1 MKIKQNHLAVL
12 EQGGV
17 TFEVPPRHFIESGW
31 TKGSGRALEVAMDA
45 DPEIAM
51 ALDAQPT
58 VVTTANAGIPS
69 ALTMFIDPDA
79 LRILQSPNEAANIFG
94 EESKGSWTDV
104 QGQFPVIEN
113 TGTVS
118 AYGDYSMAGRSDI
131 NATWEQREFFLFQSI
146 IGYGDLE
153 TARAALGKINLVSE
167 KQQAMA
173 KAIDKYK
180 NRSYFLGISG
190 LANYGLLNDPSLLP
204 AIAPAI
210 KANGGSRWVVGSTIN
225 ATANEVFNDVQSLVL
240 LVIKQAGGL
249 LNTKSKFTL
258 AMSPQSDGALM
269 ATNSF
274 GKTALEMIAR
284 AFPNLTVKTA
294 VQYGA
299 LSASNVEGNASGEM
313 MQLIAD
319 DVEGQ
324 DTGYCMTNA
333 TLRMGRIVPS
343 LSAFEQKAMAGTGG
357 ALVRQP
363 FGIATMIGL

>member
-1 MKIKQNHLAVL
+1 MKVKQQHLAVF

-17 TFEVPPRHFIESGW
+17 TFEVPPKHFIESSW
-31 TKGSGRALEVAMDA
+31 RKGGAALQMAMDA
-45 DPEIAM
+45 DPTIAM
-51 ALDAQPT
+51 ALDAQPSI
-58 VVTTANAGIPS
+58 VTTANAGIPS
-69 ALTMFIDPDA
+69 MLTTFIDPDA
-79 LRILQSPNEAANIFG
+79 LRILQSPNQAADIFG
-94 EESKGSWTDV
+94 EENKGSWTDTN
-104 QGQFPVIEN
+104 GQFPVIEN
-113 TGTVS
+113 TGTVT
-118 AYGDYSMAGRSDI
+118 AYGDYNNSGRSDI
-131 NATWEQREFFLFQSI
+131 NTTWEQREFFLFQSI

-167 KQQAMA
+167 KQMAMS
-173 KAIDKYK
+173 KAITKYK
-180 NRSYFLGISG
+180 NRSYFLGVAG

-210 KANGGSRWVVGSTIN
+210 KAAGGSRWVNNSQIV
-225 ATANEVFNDVQSLVL
+225 ATANEVFNDAQSLVL

-249 LNTKSKFTL
+249 IDTKSKFTL

-274 GKTALEMIAR
+274 GKTALEMLGK
-284 AFPNLTVKTA
+284 AFPNMTVKTA

-299 LSASNVEGNASGEM
+299 LSASNVEGNAAGEM

-343 LSAFEQKAMAGTGG
+343 LSAYEQKAMAGTGG
-357 ALVRQP
+357 ALIRQP
-363 FGIATMIGL
+363 FGIATMVGL